1 MDCKKLLALLLF
13 LIPLATR
20 AQYVIKIHHTYSGV
34 DWSIPLLTEKT
45 DSMNFDTE
53 TMWGHYTN
61 KDSLVIIVPYSLEA
75 VDSISFTPAL
85 TDDEKGYD
93 KYKVFAL
100 YIDTE
105 NWQEVKDRD
114 TWITCH
120 ISLDGKG
127 EYSDYSGTG
136 RIRGRGNSSWE
147 WYDKKPYKFK
157 LDEKS
162 KLIGLDKAKDWN
174 LLANYRDPTDLMN
187 TVAFETARFMGMPHT
202 NHTRYVELFLN
213 GDYVGLYQLT
223 EKIEVDD
230 NRVDIDRDD
239 GVLLSLD
246 LDDGPSLSPNDGDNF
261 WSQVYQLPVCVKY
274 PDEPTQQQLNQI
286 KSDFAE
292 LENAIQAMN
301 YERAA
306 ELMDMPSFISILQL
320 HEYLYNVEID
330 APRSLYLYR
339 DAGGKYTFG
348 PVWDW
353 DAAFDFDWSNMYT
366 GHNYFADY
374 KELIYGTDPYN
385 YRGAAYHIS
394 GFFINMFGNKTFVA
408 QYKKAW
414 EAVKDSIY
422 EKPWAESELYYDNL
436 RQGAYDRDSDR
447 WPINKNVIS
456 EHHLMSAWLK
466 DRLRYLNT
474 IIPDYPDGN

>member
-1 MDCKKLLALLLF
+1 
-13 LIPLATR
+13 
-20 AQYVIKIHHTYSGV
+20 
-34 DWSIPLLTEKT
+34 
-45 DSMNFDTE
+45 
-53 TMWGHYTN
+53 
-61 KDSLVIIVPYSLEA
+61 
-75 VDSISFTPAL
+75 
-85 TDDEKGYD
+85 
-93 KYKVFAL
+93 
-100 YIDTE
+100 
-105 NWQEVKDRD
+105 
-114 TWITCH
+114 
-120 ISLDGKG
+120 
-127 EYSDYSGTG
+127 
-136 RIRGRGNSSWE
+136 
-147 WYDKKPYKFK
+147 
-157 LDEKS
+157 
-162 KLIGLDKAKDWN
+162 
-174 LLANYRDPTDLMN
+174 MN
-187 TVAFETARFMGMPHT
+187 TVAFETARYMGMPHT

-230 NRVDIDRDD
+230 NRIDIDRDS

-274 PDEPTQQQLNQI
+274 PDEPTGQQLNDI
-286 KSDFAE
+286 KADFAE
-292 LENAIQAMN
+292 LENAIRAED
-301 YERAA
+301 YEKAA

-353 DAAFDFDWSNMYT
+353 DAAFDFDWTNMYT
-366 GHNYFADY
+366 GHDYFSDY

-385 YRGAAYHIS
+385 YKGAAYHIS
-394 GFFINMFGNKTFVA
+394 GFFINLFGNKTFVA
-408 QYKKAW
+408 QYKEAW

-422 EKPWAESELYYDNL
+422 ETPWAECELYYDNL
-436 RQGAYDRDSDR
+436 RQGAYDRDFNR
-447 WPINKNVIS
+447 WPINKNFSS

-474 IIPDYPDGN
+474 IIPAYPDGN